1 MKRFIAAVAA
11 LVAALAAAPLC
22 AESWARSNAS
32 NLDTR
37 TMSAT
42 PVATPALDSRT
53 HTASEASGLNLNST
67 ARRGTVLIVH

>member
-1 MKRFIAAVAA
+1 MKRFIPAVAA
-11 LVAALAAAPLC
+11 LAAALAAAPLC

-37 TMSAT
+37 T
-42 PVATPALDSRT
+42 
-53 HTASEASGLNLNST
+53 ASEASGLNLNST

>member
-11 LVAALAAAPLC
+11 LAAVQLC

-37 TMSAT
+37 TASAT
-42 PVATPALDSRT
+42 PVATAALESRT

-67 ARRGTVLIVH
+67 AIRGTVVVVR